1 MSRFNINGYEHGLT
15 LVELLVTIAIV
26 SILLTIGVPSFKSLL
41 RSSDMYSN
49 TSDMVTAFN
58 YARISAVKNGTSVQI
73 SPQDLASWDSGL
85 VVWLD
90 SDDDDIWDDGEELR
104 LWDEFNTSSTVAS
117 TNSLTNFTFTASGE
131 VNNSDVLTICDDR
144 NGETGRTINILTS
157 GAVFAEEVTCG

>member
-26 SILLTIGVPSFKSLL
+26 SIPLTIGVPSFKSLL

-73 SPQDLASWDSGL
+73 GPQDLASWDSGL

-117 TNSLTNFTFTASGE
+117 TNSLINFTFTASGE